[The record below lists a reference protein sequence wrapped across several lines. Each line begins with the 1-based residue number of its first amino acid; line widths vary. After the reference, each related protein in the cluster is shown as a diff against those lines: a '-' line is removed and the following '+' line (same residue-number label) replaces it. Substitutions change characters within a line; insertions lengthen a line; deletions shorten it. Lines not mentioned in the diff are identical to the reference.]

1 MDRPRTTVRAK
12 LARALVTAALAAV
25 AVVSVGHS
33 SAMLGADAAD
43 RQVAAARSPVR
54 VPIATVPCPKRN
66 ACGGG
71 RRN

>member
-1 MDRPRTTVRAK
+1 
-12 LARALVTAALAAV
+12 
-25 AVVSVGHS
+25 
-33 SAMLGADAAD
+33 MLGADAAD
-43 RQVAAARSPVR
+43 RQVAAAKSPVR